1 MNLTTPISQAESS
14 LLAAIVLDFEGTR
27 ADARAIDPRWISDSV
42 FARRALQVAQEWRSE
57 VDGTLTLQGLE
68 IALRRSLESESEA
81 ITGWVSGLSETPA
94 APANVR
100 AYGEILRKDWERRQL
115 RELTG
120 EVFTAL
126 GEMGADV
133 DALLARLNAGNELV
147 LTRRRTTISG
157 TDAIMR
163 AEELEARGITPVST
177 GFPDLDSLLRGGLR
191 PGDYAV
197 IAGRPSMG
205 KSALLVDV
213 ARAAALNGKRI
224 GYMTLEMTPEQLA
237 TRMAATG
244 RPECLSNVSFSM
256 PYSPTMRALE
266 TEVARWKADG
276 YDLIVVDYLGLV
288 YPNAQFRSRYES
300 VTEVSHAM
308 KRLALQSQLPILC
321 AHQLSR
327 GVVGREG
334 KRPMLSDLR
343 DSGAVEEDADIVGL
357 VHRPGY
363 YEGDNNRPEAWLY
376 LDKHR
381 NGETGDVRLF
391 WRRRPS
397 PGFSS
402 YANFPG

>member
-1 MNLTTPISQAESS
+1 MISRTDVA
-14 LLAAIVLDFEGTR
+14 LIAAIVFDFEGTR
-27 ADARAIDPRWISDSV
+27 ADARAIDPRWLADSV
-42 FARRALQVAQEWRSE
+42 FARRALRIAQDWRSE
-57 VDGTLTLQGLE
+57 ENGTLTLQGMA
-68 IALRRSLESESEA
+68 IALQRDLGESEGAVAE
-81 ITGWVSGLSETPA
+81 WVSGLAETPG
-94 APANVR
+94 APGNVR
-100 AYGEILRKDWERRQL
+100 AYGEILRKDWERRAL
-115 RELTG
+115 RELAG

-126 GEMGADV
+126 GDPVADV
-133 DALLARLNAGNELV
+133 DAVLSRLNAANEIV

-163 AEELEARGITPVST
+163 AEELAARGITPVST
-177 GFPDLDSLLRGGLR
+177 GFPDLDSLLAGGLR

-205 KSALLVDV
+205 KSTLLCDV
-213 ARAAALNGKRI
+213 ARSAALSGKRV
-224 GYMTLEMTPEQLA
+224 GYVTLEMTPEQLA
-237 TRMAATG
+237 TRLAATG
-244 RPECLSNVSFSM
+244 SPECLGRVSFSM
-256 PYSPTMRALE
+256 PSSPTVRSIE

-276 YDLIVVDYLGLV
+276 YEIVVVDYLGLV

-300 VTEVSHAM
+300 MTEVSHAM

-343 DSGAVEEDADIVGL
+343 DSGAIEEDADIVGL

-363 YEGDNNRPEAWLY
+363 YDGNHTAPEAWLY

-391 WRRRPS
+391 WRRRP
-397 PGFSS
+397 PQFSS